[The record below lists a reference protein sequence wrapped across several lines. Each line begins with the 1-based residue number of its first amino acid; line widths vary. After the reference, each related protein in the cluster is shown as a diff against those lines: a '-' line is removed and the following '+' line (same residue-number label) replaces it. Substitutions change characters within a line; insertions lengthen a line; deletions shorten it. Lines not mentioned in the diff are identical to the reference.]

1 MQHKDLPEQVL
12 AAMFK
17 KKQNVKVKDLEQPTI
32 RKGGKSKSKVNIES

>member
-17 KKQNVKVKDLEQPTI
+17 KKQNVKVKDLEQPTKK
-32 RKGGKSKSKVNIES
+32 RRQKQKQSEH

>member
-17 KKQNVKVKDLEQPTI
+17 KNVKVKDLEQPTI
-32 RKGGKSKSKVNIES
+32 RKRGKSKSKVNIES